1 MKKLLAIVMAIMS
14 SLFVTACFGADDN
27 ALPVAQP
34 PKPAEKTSSVA
45 SVSSAASSKLVLE
58 GKEQYVVVCAKGA
71 GVKISKISEIKGKKV
86 AVATDTDAHKIA
98 KYYGANVHEIPIE
111 FDAISGINSG
121 DYSIVICRKTAADS
135 ASDKVDII
143 LDPIVIE

>member
-14 SLFVTACFGADDN
+14 SLFVTACLGADDN

-34 PKPAEKTSSVA
+34 PKPVEKTSSVA
-45 SVSSAASSKLVLE
+45 SVSSASSQLVLE

-86 AVATDTDAHKIA
+86 AVATDSDAHKIA
-98 KYYGANVHEIPIE
+98 KYYGANVMEIAVE

-121 DYSIVICRKTAADS
+121 DYSIVICRKTAAES
-135 ASDKVDII
+135 SDKVDII

>member
-14 SLFVTACFGADDN
+14 SLFVTACLGADDN

-34 PKPAEKTSSVA
+34 PKPVEKTSSVA
-45 SVSSAASSKLVLE
+45 SVSSASSQLVLE

-86 AVATDTDAHKIA
+86 AVATDSDAHKIA
-98 KYYGANVHEIPIE
+98 KYYGANVMEIAVE

-121 DYSIVICRKTAADS
+121 EYSIVICRKTAAET
-135 ASDKVDII
+135 SDKVDII

>member
-1 MKKLLAIVMAIMS
+1 MKKLLAIIMAIMS
-14 SLFVTACFGADDN
+14 SLFVTACLGADDN

-86 AVATDTDAHKIA
+86 AVATDSDAHKIA
-98 KYYGANVHEIPIE
+98 KYYGANVVEVAVE

-121 DYSIVICRKTAADS
+121 EYSIVICNKTAAE

>member
-45 SVSSAASSKLVLE
+45 SVSSASSQLVLE

-98 KYYGANVHEIPIE
+98 KYYGASVMEIPIE